1 MKERGTTAQSTM
13 PPFLFFLL
21 FIVGVLCSYLSQ
33 VAYWENFVVAVLRRG
48 ENRVP
53 VFFCFLP
60 HSRTISSVMAQTTS
74 NLQNFGSIQEC
85 QWKEHCREGT
95 TPHNDAVLNE
105 IIYFAVF
112 RGLKI
117 NLCSWEVEQ
126 KNRQRYELLETVL
139 SPQGKKRWVMTLRRK
154 VQRMLPCSAP
164 SHTIWSEG
172 GEDFACWSLG
182 SMKKVRVK
190 TCSPTMQHHCSQHWW
205 SPMWWLLQYL
215 SEGVVRTL
223 HKTNIRRTAACAL
236 GLDLA

>member
-1 MKERGTTAQSTM
+1 MKECSTTAQSTM
-13 PPFLFFLL
+13 PPLLFFLL

-53 VFFCFLP
+53 LFFCFPP
-60 HSRTISSVMAQTTS
+60 HSRTITSVMAQTTS

-139 SPQGKKRWVMTLRRK
+139 SLSSQGKKKVNDDPEEESSEDATLQCSFPHYLIRGWRRFCLLIPGFHEKGEGQDLLPNHAASLQPALVISHVMAVAVLVR
-154 VQRMLPCSAP
+154 
-164 SHTIWSEG
+164 
-172 GEDFACWSLG
+172 G
-182 SMKKVRVK
+182 SGQD
-190 TCSPTMQHHCSQHWW
+190 TS
-205 SPMWWLLQYL
+205 
-215 SEGVVRTL
+215 
-223 HKTNIRRTAACAL
+223 
-236 GLDLA
+236 